1 MKINKGKSVCVFG
14 VKGGTGKSTLVLNLA
29 GMYARLNLHVLIV
42 DFDLSG
48 GSIALHL
55 GKEVSKTLY
64 NFADDY
70 NNNRFDNIS
79 SYVSKYNDNIDFIAA
94 PKDPRQANKI
104 DNKYVHILIEK
115 AVFQYDVVLI
125 DMSHSLDAISLSV
138 LDKVDSIL
146 FNITNDLYD
155 LKNVRSFISI
165 FNDLGIDKYNVI
177 LNKSVNPNKN
187 AYSNYEIK
195 NIIKTHIDYIISEKM
210 YLKNIDDYVLNGEII
225 TLSSSFKEKYKNDYK
240 VLSILTND
248 TLKESD

>member
-1 MKINKGKSVCVFG
+1 MKINKGKSICVFG

-29 GMYARLNLHVLIV
+29 GMYARLNLRVLIV
-42 DFDLSG
+42 DFDLNG
-48 GSIALHL
+48 GSVALHL
-55 GKEVSKTLY
+55 GKNISKTIY

-70 NNNRFDNIS
+70 NNNRFDNIL
-79 SYVSKYNDNIDFIAA
+79 SYVTKYNDNIDFIAA

-104 DNKYVHILIEK
+104 DNKYVHILVEK

-138 LDKVDSIL
+138 LDKVDNIL

-165 FNDLGIDKYNVI
+165 FNDLGIDKYKVI

-195 NIIKTHIDYIISEKM
+195 NIIKTNIDYILSEKL
-210 YLKNIDDYVLNGEII
+210 YLKNIDDYILNGEII
-225 TLSSSFKEKYKNDYK
+225 TLLPSFKEKYKNDYK
-240 VLSILTND
+240 VLSIITNE

>member
-29 GMYARLNLHVLIV
+29 GIYAKLQKRVLIV

-48 GSIALHL
+48 GSIALHS
-55 GKEVSKTLY
+55 GKSVAKTLF

-79 SYVSKYNDNIDFIAA
+79 SYVTNYHDYIDLIAA

-104 DNKYVHILIEK
+104 DTKYVNILIEK
-115 AVFQYDVVLI
+115 AVFQYDIVLI
-125 DMSHSLDAISLSV
+125 DTSHSLDGIVLSI

-165 FNDLGIDKYNVI
+165 FNDLNIDKYKII
-177 LNKSVNPNKN
+177 LNKSVNLNRN
-187 AYSNYEIK
+187 IYSNYEIK
-195 NIIKTHIDYIISEKM
+195 NVIKTNIDYIISEKM
-210 YLKNIDDYVLNGEII
+210 YIKNIDDYVMDGIII
-225 TLSSSFKEKYKNDYK
+225 TLDEHFEDKFKNDYK
-240 VLSILTND
+240 VFNLIANE

>member
-1 MKINKGKSVCVFG
+1 MKINKGKSICVFG

-29 GMYARLNLHVLIV
+29 GIYSELKKRVLIV

-48 GSIALHL
+48 GSIALHSA
-55 GKEVSKTLY
+55 KNVSKTLY

-79 SYVSKYNDNIDFIAA
+79 SYVTKYNDFIDFIAA

-104 DNKYVHILIEK
+104 DNKYVNILIEK

-125 DMSHSLDAISLSV
+125 DTSHSLDGILLSI

-155 LKNVRSFISI
+155 LKNVRSFITI
-165 FNDLGIDKYNVI
+165 FNDLNIDKYKIV
-177 LNKSVNPNKN
+177 LNKSVSAFRNT
-187 AYSNYEIK
+187 YSNYEIK
-195 NIIKTHIDYIISEKM
+195 SIIKTNIDYTLSEKM
-210 YLKNIDDYVLNGEII
+210 HIKNIDDYVMSGAIV
-225 TLSSSFKEKYKNDYK
+225 TLDNQFKDKCKKDYK
-240 VLSILTND
+240 VLTLIANE

>member
-1 MKINKGKSVCVFG
+1 MKINKGKSICVFG

-29 GMYARLNLHVLIV
+29 GIYASLNKKVLIV

-48 GSIALHL
+48 GSIALHC
-55 GKEVSKTLY
+55 GKKVLKTIY

-79 SYVSKYNDNIDFIAA
+79 SYVTKYNDFIDFIAA

-104 DNKYVHILIEK
+104 DNKYVNILLEK
-115 AVFQYDVVLI
+115 AVFQYDIVLI
-125 DMSHSLDAISLSV
+125 DTSHSLDGILLSI

-165 FNDLGIDKYNVI
+165 FNDLNIDKYKIV
-177 LNKSVNPNKN
+177 LNKSVNPNRN
-187 AYSNYEIK
+187 VYSNYEIK
-195 NIIKTHIDYIISEKM
+195 NVIKTNIDYVISEKM
-210 YLKNIDDYVLNGEII
+210 HIKNIDDYVMDGIII
-225 TLSSSFKEKYKNDYK
+225 TIDKHFKEKFKNDYK
-240 VLSILTND
+240 VLSLIVDD

>member
-29 GMYARLNLHVLIV
+29 GIYAKLQKRVLIV

-48 GSIALHL
+48 GSIALHS
-55 GKEVSKTLY
+55 GKSVTKTLF

-79 SYVSKYNDNIDFIAA
+79 SYVTNYHDYIDFIAA

-104 DNKYVHILIEK
+104 DTKYVNILIEK
-115 AVFQYDVVLI
+115 AVFQYDIVLI
-125 DMSHSLDAISLSV
+125 DTSHSLDGIVLSI

-165 FNDLGIDKYNVI
+165 FNDLNIDKYKII
-177 LNKSVNPNKN
+177 LNNSVNPNRN
-187 AYSNYEIK
+187 IYSNYEIK
-195 NIIKTHIDYIISEKM
+195 NVIKTNIDYIISEKL
-210 YLKNIDDYVLNGEII
+210 YIKNIDDYVMDGII
-225 TLSSSFKEKYKNDYK
+225 MTLDDHFKDKYKNDYK
-240 VLSILTND
+240 VFNLIANE

>member
-1 MKINKGKSVCVFG
+1 MKVNKGRSISVFG

-29 GMYARLNLHVLIV
+29 GLYAQHNLKVLIV

-70 NNNRFDNIS
+70 NNNRFDNIKT
-79 SYVSKYNDNIDFIAA
+79 YVTKYNDFIDFIAA

-104 DNKYVHILIEK
+104 DNKYVHILLEK
-115 AVFQYDVVLI
+115 AVFQYDIVLI
-125 DMSHSLDAISLSV
+125 DMSHSLDGISLSV
-138 LDKVDSIL
+138 LDKVDTIL

-155 LKNVRSFISI
+155 LKNARSFISI
-165 FNDLGIDKYNVI
+165 FNDLGIDKYKII
-177 LNKSVNPNKN
+177 LNKSISPNKN
-187 AYSNYEIK
+187 TYSNYEIR
-195 NIIKTHIDYIISEKM
+195 NIIKTNIDYIISEKM
-210 YLKNIDDYVLNGEII
+210 YFKNIDDYVLNGDII
-225 TLSSSFKEKYKNDYK
+225 TLDPHFKDKFKNDYK
-240 VLSILTND
+240 VLSLIVNG